1 MWPSSQPEHHLPLV
15 EATRV
20 QGYLAPKSL
29 APWSPSTPD
38 RGPREPHHR
47 ACDPSPLGVSCGAGQ
62 GLDHVLSQLPQ
73 RNPLS
78 AVHLCTTEAL
88 RLVFAENH
96 DKVIPLV
103 SDQVV
108 DDAMKAIVE
117 LRGRGYA
124 PEHTYVMDETGLWSN
139 VMQPHTYSPVGRYAL
154 TAFPKTPIF
163 VHIFPKMGNY
173 PIFVF
178 TSLSRPQLLSPSILY
193 PVLTLSSGNA
203 VVEELGDRFRDTMIA
218 VVRGD
223 GCKLPPFFIKG
234 QYGNA
239 RKDSDRRPA
248 PGAKPV
254 RGVNNANIVQWIVE
268 FMEHIREPSILL
280 WDRLAVHKS
289 KASIEEI
296 ESYVFEDGSPAV
308 EVMLLPPQTA
318 FLLSPLD
325 MGGFAEFKKYYYAFD
340 RSTYELK
347 ISAANRAWSMISAEN
362 IRSYFLHCG
371 LSEKRRLRDVKR
383 QFLKEVRGSLVE
395 EHPKVWELYDSW
407 RNGTIS
413 VEGVS
418 SATRLS
424 LEQPSQLRTGSL
436 DGSRWTQYGS

>member
-1 MWPSSQPEHHLPLV
+1 MSEEYLMRRRAAVRAFREQERQNQRHPDRIVSPLQVAMCVGQVRSSSTIYNWLKEPVSRATLRRNLSRRGRHRLLTEAQEYLIIGHAIHRRSEFLAVQAKDLIMFSRKYLNVTLSQPYISVLLKRYGWSSQKTM
-15 EATRV
+15 TR
-20 QGYLAPKSL
+20 S
-29 APWSPSTPD
+29 S
-38 RGPREPHHR
+38 R
-47 ACDPSPLGVSCGAGQ
+47 
-62 GLDHVLSQLPQ
+62 
-73 RNPLS
+73 
-78 AVHLCTTEAL
+78 
-88 RLVFAENH
+88 
-96 DKVIPLV
+96 LV

-178 TSLSRPQLLSPSILY
+178 TSLSRLQLPSPSILY

-218 VVRGD
+218 VVRAD

-239 RKDSDRRPA
+239 RKDSGRRPA

-254 RGVNNANIVQWIVE
+254 RGVNNANIVQWIAE

-289 KASIEEI
+289 KATIEEI

-318 FLLSPLD
+318 FLLSQLD

-340 RSTYELK
+340 RSTYE
-347 ISAANRAWSMISAEN
+347 
-362 IRSYFLHCG
+362 
-371 LSEKRRLRDVKR
+371 
-383 QFLKEVRGSLVE
+383 
-395 EHPKVWELYDSW
+395 
-407 RNGTIS
+407 
-413 VEGVS
+413 
-418 SATRLS
+418 
-424 LEQPSQLRTGSL
+424 
-436 DGSRWTQYGS
+436 